1 MSSSRTND
9 RASILKASPAE
20 RLAHFRGFTVR
31 HPKLDFAFEEVKRA
45 ASLATGPRVVIVTGP
60 SGVGKSTLAKKL
72 AAYLRDRHDREIESD
87 KGCIPVMTG
96 NAISPLTGGF
106 KWKDFYARLLR
117 RHDGIL
123 AEQRFLVPLK
133 SELFVDDPRF
143 RSISQCTADTL
154 RWQAEECMRQRKT
167 RYLIIDEAHH
177 MLMVKGA
184 EALEH
189 QFEAIKS
196 LTLETDAIIVLC
208 GTYRLLDIR
217 DMSGQLVRRSRI
229 VHFPRYDCLSK
240 VDNTGFSS
248 TLLAFQNRLPLA
260 RVPNLV
266 ANEEYFYLKSAS
278 CIGNLKEWLNRSLE
292 YCLETGE
299 PFTRKVTDRTALTN
313 AALRTLYEEAQA
325 GEAKLVDV
333 TDTDLA
339 DIAMRGIPTPD
350 EPTPSSKKRGGRIG
364 IRKPVRDPVGG
375 AYANR

>member
-1 MSSSRTND
+1 M
-9 RASILKASPAE
+9 
-20 RLAHFRGFTVR
+20 
-31 HPKLDFAFEEVKRA
+31 
-45 ASLATGPRVVIVTGP
+45 
-60 SGVGKSTLAKKL
+60 
-72 AAYLRDRHDREIESD
+72 ESD
-87 KGCIPVMTG
+87 RGSIPVMFG

-117 RHDGIL
+117 RHDTLL
-123 AEQRFLVPLK
+123 AEQRFLLPMK
-133 SELFVDDPRF
+133 SELFLDDPRF
-143 RSISQCTADTL
+143 RSISQCTADIL

-184 EALEH
+184 DALEH

-229 VHFPRYDCLSK
+229 IHFPRYNCSDI
-240 VDNTGFSS
+240 VDRTVFTS
-248 TLLAFQNRLPLA
+248 TLVALQEHLPLA
-260 RVPNLV
+260 RVPNL
-266 ANEEYFYLKSAS
+266 AADEQYFYLKSAS
-278 CIGNLKEWLNRSLE
+278 CIGNLKEWLNRALE

-299 PFTRKVTDRTALTN
+299 PLSRKVFDRTVLSN

-333 TDTDLA
+333 TDEDLSDLA
-339 DIAMRGIPTPD
+339 TRGIPTP
-350 EPTPSSKKRGGRIG
+350 EVPPSASRKGGPRIG
-364 IRKPVRDPVGG
+364 LRKAVRDPVGG
-375 AYANR
+375 AYGAR